1 LVVTIGADCVFT
13 DAAETALIEPPVIA
27 STIAVMIKLRTRASP
42 PTGREHAIA
51 LASVKGKARAPACG
65 HPRIKSGAGS

>member
-1 LVVTIGADCVFT
+1 LTGLVVTIGADCVFT

-27 STIAVMIKLRTRASP
+27 STIAVMIKPRARAPP
-42 PTGREHAIA
+42 PTGRERAIV

-65 HPRIKSGAGS
+65 RP